1 MTLVNLG
8 FLQGLL
14 VILFDFLFFNFGCYM
29 TVATTIGTVVAF
41 LMVPMRSLG
50 QDSWKIAAAL
60 MGRHIGGGNFQGN
73 ITIQNTSCVLK
84 TIS

>member
-1 MTLVNLG
+1 
-8 FLQGLL
+8 
-14 VILFDFLFFNFGCYM
+14 M

-60 MGRHIGGGNFQGN
+60 MGRHIGGGNCEEN
-73 ITIQNTSCVLK
+73 IIFTARHACVLADNYFL
-84 TIS
+84 IGHE